1 MTFGGSLKTRDR
13 YAVAGIAAITLVAA
27 SWMLA
32 DMESPTAVKYMV
44 QHEDGSQSRQV
55 LDLGEENAAPGVNY
69 AKPGA
74 MSICAKDASVV
85 RITVA
90 LQDHGMVE
98 SFTCP

>member
-1 MTFGGSLKTRDR
+1 MI
-13 YAVAGIAAITLVAA
+13 AG
-27 SWMLA
+27 
-32 DMESPTAVKYMV
+32 MESPTAVKYMV
-44 QHEDGSQSRQV
+44 QHDDGSRSKQV

-74 MSICAKDASVV
+74 MSICAKDESVV

-90 LQDHGMVE
+90 LEDHGMVD